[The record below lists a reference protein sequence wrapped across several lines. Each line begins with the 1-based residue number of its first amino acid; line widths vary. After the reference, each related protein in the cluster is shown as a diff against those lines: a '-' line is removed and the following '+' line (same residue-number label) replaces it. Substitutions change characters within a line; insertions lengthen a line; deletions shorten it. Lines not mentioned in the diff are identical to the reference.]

1 MVVPMKTH
9 FDRNRRMILA
19 LAVSASACSWAAAPA
34 GAAAPAAAAPPA
46 HAAGPLPFLQ
56 DDYPKA
62 LAQAK
67 ARNAPLFLDF
77 WAPW

>member
-1 MVVPMKTH
+1 MVVAMETN
-9 FDRNRRMILA
+9 FDPKRRSILA
-19 LAVSASACSWAAAPA
+19 LAAAASIWSWSAGPA
-34 GAAAPAAAAPPA
+34 GAAPAAAHP
-46 HAAGPLPFLQ
+46 AGPLKFVQ